1 MCNNHY
7 PRRETNGCLRRK
19 PGNSKDPTMPQGTR
33 QQGAA
38 DTIRLEPLGKYA
50 QNGMPSAGAG
60 ESQSGGL
67 HHKRGLYGH
76 GDGNGMGI
84 VGSVAVCSQKRALL
98 IATIV
103 FASLFTISLIIAYAG
118 PQNECPCIS
127 EHGGANGSL
136 QGGGPSTTTPTTP
149 TGEPCPWSNLR
160 LPHTLHP
167 IRYNIT
173 IHPNLTTLHVKGQV
187 TIEFAVDEDTN
198 FIVFHSK
205 NLTINDKSMRDGHGR
220 EMNITRFLECPS
232 LQQVYVEV
240 EEAEGAHLVP
250 DTEEPEKTNGGSSGA
265 ETTGGTTKK
274 KSNSKKR
281 KKGSKNHSEET
292 PKKTGEKK
300 ARQPL
305 RRTGGTYVL
314 ALRFSYRLSR
324 ELEGFYLSSYQDENG
339 ERRYLATTHFEPT
352 YARSAFPCLDEPHLK
367 ARFKLSMFRDRFH
380 IALANM
386 PVSATEDAGFYMGTG
401 LLRDDFE
408 ESVRMSTYLVAWVVC
423 DYKSI
428 SAPTGRG
435 ISVSVYAPQHHL
447 HRANFAL
454 SLAANLTAY
463 FEEFFGL
470 PYPLPKQDLIAI
482 PDFGAGAME
491 NWGLITYRET
501 SILYDPAETSSASH
515 QWVAIWFGNLVTMRW
530 WNDLWLNEGFAS
542 FAESVGVSWACP
554 DWGVADQ
561 FVVDKTQP
569 ALRLDALPSSHAI
582 SVGGGKDDSNGDDEG
597 LKDPAQIEA
606 IFDTISYSK
615 GAAILRMM
623 EDFVGEVTLREGLT
637 LYLQSHKYG
646 NADTDDLWSAL
657 SQSANHSINVKVIM
671 DTWTRQMGY
680 PLVTITRE
688 GPRKFRATQK
698 RFLLSPN
705 SPNTP
710 SYPFTSSA
718 ANFSTVTI
726 PHTTPTPPEPVTS
739 PFGYRWYIPLTF
751 HTDLDPG
758 APNLVWMNMTGVSIK
773 VPVPGIPD
781 DEDETETTSESPE
794 KPKDIYEVKWL
805 KANVDQ
811 QGFYRVMYEPPE
823 LWDALVN
830 AILKNHTAFA
840 PADRASILDDAFTL
854 CRAGL
859 VGATLPLKLSLYL
872 LKERDLVPWSTA
884 LEHLQSW
891 SRRLS
896 AAAPYQL
903 FGKFVRALLTPT
915 VQALGWED
923 KGLHITRLIR
933 SEILTSAVL
942 AGVDSAVN
950 EAKKKFKDWMTV
962 NKRIPPNL
970 REAVYAAGIKYG
982 GYKEW
987 KHCWDRYN
995 TTTIPSE
1002 QKLLLRSLG
1011 MASDRWIL
1019 QRYLLA
1025 TLDRDKVKPQDV
1037 KGALGVVAAAS
1048 SEGQDLAWRH
1058 LRSHW
1063 SQLRDL
1069 FGGDWPELGDNGLG
1083 DGMETTTPA
1092 PTRPPMHQ
1100 PSSHQPSAAPFALG
1114 GLVSAV
1120 VSNFASEYDYNDV
1133 SKFFEGMDL
1142 GGGRRAVEQSLE
1154 TIRLN
1159 AQWVARSEEEILEWL
1174 ETYFSENENKSK
1186 GR

>member
-1 MCNNHY
+1 MSDQ
-7 PRRETNGCLRRK
+7 EVDDVAFLT
-19 PGNSKDPTMPQGTR
+19 
-33 QQGAA
+33 
-38 DTIRLEPLGKYA
+38 
-50 QNGMPSAGAG
+50 G

-67 HHKRGLYGH
+67 HNKRGLYSH
-76 GDGNGMGI
+76 GDGNSVGI
-84 VGSVAVCSQKRALL
+84 VGSVAVCSQKRALA
-98 IATIV
+98 IATVV

-118 PQNECPCIS
+118 PQNECPCIAN
-127 EHGGANGSL
+127 EGNGSL
-136 QGGGPSTTTPTTP
+136 QGAGPSTTTPTTP

-198 FIVFHSK
+198 FIVFHAK
-205 NLTINDKSMRDGHGR
+205 NLTITDKSMLDGHGR
-220 EMNITRFLECPS
+220 QMNITRFLECPS

-240 EEAEGAHLVP
+240 EEAEGAHLTP
-250 DTEEPEKTNGGSSGA
+250 DTPEDQQGSGGDGSGGKSTTNGA
-265 ETTGGTTKK
+265 EGTTKK
-274 KSNSKKR
+274 KANSKKR
-281 KKGSKNHSEET
+281 KKGSKNHTDESSKKVTST
-292 PKKTGEKK
+292 PPPSTTGDKK
-300 ARQPL
+300 RQPL
-305 RRTGGTYVL
+305 RRTGGVYVL
-314 ALRFSYRLSR
+314 ALRYSYRLSR
-324 ELEGFYLSSYQDENG
+324 ELEGFYLSSYVDGSG
-339 ERRYLATTHFEPT
+339 EKRFLATTHFEPT

-367 ARFKLSMFRDRFH
+367 AKFKLSVFRDRFH

-386 PVSATEDAGFYMGTG
+386 PVEATEDAGFYMGTG
-401 LLRDDFE
+401 LLRDDFQ
-408 ESVRMSTYLVAWVVC
+408 ESVKMSTYLVAWVVC
-423 DYKSI
+423 DYKSV
-428 SAPTGRG
+428 SKQTARG

-447 HRANFAL
+447 HRADFAL

-482 PDFGAGAME
+482 PDFSAGAME

-501 SILYDPAETSSASH
+501 SILYDPNETSSAAH
-515 QWVAIWFGNLVTMRW
+515 QWVAIVVAHELAHQWFGNLVTMRW

-569 ALRLDALPSSHAI
+569 ALRLDALPSSHPI
-582 SVGGGKDDSNGDDEG
+582 SVGGREDGNGDGDDG
-597 LKDPAQIEA
+597 VKDPSQIEA

-623 EDFVGEVTLREGLT
+623 EDFVGEETLRAGLSH
-637 LYLQSHKYG
+637 YLHTYAFG
-646 NADTDDLWSAL
+646 NADTDDLWTSL
-657 SQSANHSINVKVIM
+657 SLSANHTINVKAIM

-688 GPRKFRATQK
+688 GRRKFRATQK

-710 SYPFTSSA
+710 SYPFTSSS
-718 ANFSTVTI
+718 ANFSTITMTI
-726 PHTTPTPPEPVTS
+726 AHTTPTPHEVINS
-739 PFGYRWYIPLTF
+739 PFGYKWYIPLTF

-773 VPVPGIPD
+773 VPVPGMPEEEEEVVTEGATTTVPSEE
-781 DEDETETTSESPE
+781 ED
-794 KPKDIYEVKWL
+794 KHEVKWL

-811 QGFYRVMYEPPE
+811 QGFYRVMYEPQE
-823 LWDALVN
+823 LWDSLVN
-830 AILKNHTAFA
+830 AILKDHTSFA
-840 PADRASILDDAFTL
+840 PADRASVLDDAFTL

-859 VGATLPLKLSLYL
+859 VNATLPLRLSMYL
-872 LKERDLVPWSTA
+872 MKERDLVPWSTA

-896 AAAPYQL
+896 AAAPYRL
-903 FGKFVRALLTPT
+903 FCRFVRTLLAPT
-915 VQALGWED
+915 AQALGWED
-923 KGLHITRLIR
+923 KGLHITRLVR
-933 SEILTSAVL
+933 SEVLTSAVL
-942 AGVDSAVN
+942 AGVETAVE
-950 EAKKKFKDWMTV
+950 EAKQRFKAWMDRGQRV
-962 NKRIPPNL
+962 PPNL

-987 KHCWDRYN
+987 LYCWNRYN
-995 TTTIPSE
+995 TTTVPSE
-1002 QKLLLRSLG
+1002 QKLLLRAMG
-1011 MASDRWIL
+1011 MASDPWIL

-1025 TLDRDKVKPQDV
+1025 TLDRDRVKPQDV

-1048 SEGQDLAWRH
+1048 PEGQFLAWRH
-1058 LRSHW
+1058 LRAHW
-1063 SQLRDL
+1063 NQLRDL
-1069 FGGDWPELGDNGLG
+1069 FGGEEEGVDVFEEGTSA
-1083 DGMETTTPA
+1083 DGVPLAGTPMPRQQTLL
-1092 PTRPPMHQ
+1092 PTSPHPP
-1100 PSSHQPSAAPFALG
+1100 PAAPFALG
-1114 GLVSAV
+1114 GLVSTV
-1120 VSNFASEYDYNDV
+1120 VSNFATEYDYREV
-1133 SKFFEGMDL
+1133 SLFFEGMDL
-1142 GGGRRAVEQSLE
+1142 GGGRRSVEQSLE

-1159 AQWVARSEEEILEWL
+1159 AQWVARSEEDILNWL
-1174 ETYFSENENKSK
+1174 EEHFDSSDRSR